1 MSDDQFRDMIAAEA
15 AERVLTEG
23 EQGGE
28 GDPLSWFR
36 RSPVH
41 IAEYL
46 GMAKLSADL
55 AQLAREIDEP
65 VEKLVADVRD
75 DSNIVDMPARDLRGP
90 AVGARGV
97 ARPRLVHAALAVA
110 IAAIVAVGIG
120 VVLNSPS
127 SDQALRYTTGH
138 GEERT
143 IRLADG
149 TFVHLNTDSA
159 LAVRF
164 GREVRLVELER
175 GEAYFEVAKAP
186 SRPFRVGVGA
196 AELQDV
202 GTAFDVFRGD
212 GGSVVTVAEGR
223 VGVFATTSGAGPGS
237 ASSTLSTRLAE
248 LSAGEQ
254 ASVSAS
260 GAITARTT
268 ADLNRVLAWTRQQI
282 VFDRESIG
290 DVVAEF
296 NRYNDV
302 PITVRDRRI
311 AAIAISGEFRAR
323 DERAFVSFLGKL
335 PGVRTDESDGTI
347 VVSAKRK

>member
-15 AERVLTEG
+15 AERVLAES

-55 AQLAREIDEP
+55 AQLAKEIDDP
-65 VEKLVADVRD
+65 VEKLVAEMRD

-97 ARPRLVHAALAVA
+97 PRPRLVHAALGVA
-110 IAAIVAVGIG
+110 IAAIVVAGVGLIS
-120 VVLNSPS
+120 NNPSP
-127 SDQALRYTTGH
+127 DQALRYTTGH

-159 LAVRF
+159 LDVKF

-202 GTAFDVFRGD
+202 GTAFDVFRED
-212 GGSVVTVAEGR
+212 GGSVVSVVEGR
-223 VGVFATTSGAGPGS
+223 VGVFATAPGS
-237 ASSTLSTRLAE
+237 TSSTLSTRLAE

-254 ASVSAS
+254 ARVSAS

-268 ADLNRVLAWTRQQI
+268 VDLNRILAWTRQQI

-302 PITVRDRRI
+302 PIAVRDRRI

-323 DERAFVSFLGKL
+323 DEHAFVSFLGKL
-335 PGVRTDESDGTI
+335 PSVRIDESDGMI